1 MLAFNLNSAMKQLAL
16 GGKWVSKRLK
26 AIRFAVI
33 GLAGRVMNRTRTL
46 IVRLTNGHPSYEL
59 LVAAHRRIIALAH
72 DPPRT

>member
-46 IVRLTNGHPSYEL
+46 IVRLTNGHPSL
-59 LVAAHRRIIALAH
+59 
-72 DPPRT
+72 